1 MMRPAPATQ
10 PWPESVNWTAA
21 SAGDWPDPDP
31 KPGEAEAVTE
41 VPGPAQDEADAGVP
55 AVPGELAE
63 LGVDPVP
70 ADALDPPADA
80 RAADPADP
88 DDAAAQP
95 ATGPATVST
104 ASAEA
109 AARRARRAPGGR
121 ATRAGASNVWFAR
134 ALKGISFVT
143 FQMTLYPLA
152 RLYRVPSV

>member
-31 KPGEAEAVTE
+31 ESGEAEAPPPE
-41 VPGPAQDEADAGVP
+41 QDEADADVP

-70 ADALDPPADA
+70 ADALDGPADA
-80 RAADPADP
+80 CDAVPADP

-95 ATGPATVST
+95 ATGPATAST

-121 ATRAGASNVWFAR
+121 ATGAGASNVWLAR

-143 FQMTLYPLA
+143 AQMTLYPLA
-152 RLYRVPSV
+152 RLYRVPSG